1 MTVGDLHSCISLNI
15 DICVYY
21 TVFYIVH
28 VLTYFNMQLTDKSL
42 VVGSALS
49 LNVLIDLLHTHNN
62 SSPTTFSRIAD
73 HLSNI
78 ANVPVRNVS
87 IINIMDTM

>member
-1 MTVGDLHSCISLNI
+1 MYII
-15 DICVYY
+15 Q
-21 TVFYIVH
+21 VFYI
-28 VLTYFNMQLTDKSL
+28 VLTYFNMQLTNKSL